1 LLFDSEDL
9 LMNPIN
15 FVLAGVGGQG
25 TILASDVVAQM
36 GLHIGLDAKKS
47 EVHGMAQ
54 RGGAVI
60 SHVRWAGKVASP
72 LCEKGTADYLIAQEM
87 LESLRWIDFL
97 RMGGTV
103 IINHQHWPPTSTV
116 FAAATYPS
124 DEEIISAYKKLAD
137 KLLLVD
143 AVGIAD
149 QLNNRRVVNSVLIGA
164 LSSVMD
170 LSPEDWLSVLTAR
183 VPARHKEINRE
194 AFFAGYNGQW
204 MLKS

>member
-1 LLFDSEDL
+1 
-9 LMNPIN
+9 MNTTN

-25 TILASDVVAQM
+25 TILASDVVAQT

-60 SHVRWAGKVASP
+60 SHVRWADKVASP

-97 RMGGTV
+97 RPGGTV

-116 FAAATYPS
+116 FATATYPP
-124 DEEIISAYKKLAD
+124 DEEIIAAYKKVTD
-137 KLLLVD
+137 QVLLVD
-143 AVGIAD
+143 AIGVAD
-149 QLNNRRVVNSVLIGA
+149 RLNNRRVANSVLIGA
-164 LSSVMD
+164 LSSAMD
-170 LSPEDWLSVLTAR
+170 VSPEDWLAVLTAR
-183 VPARHKEINRE
+183 VPAKHIEINRQ
-194 AFFAGYNGQW
+194 AFFAGREGQW
-204 MLKS
+204 LVENMG

>member
-1 LLFDSEDL
+1 
-9 LMNPIN
+9 MNTTN

-25 TILASDVVAQM
+25 TILASEVVAQM
-36 GLHIGLDAKKS
+36 GLYLGLDAKKS

-60 SHVRWAGKVASP
+60 SHVRWGEKVASP

-97 RMGGTV
+97 RPGGTV
-103 IINHQHWPPTSTV
+103 IISHQHWPPTSTV
-116 FAAATYPS
+116 FASARYPS
-124 DEEIISAYKKLAD
+124 DEEILSAHKKLAG
-137 KLLLVD
+137 KVLLVD

-149 QLNNRRVVNSVLIGA
+149 RLNNRRVANSVLIGA

-170 LSPEDWLSVLTAR
+170 VSPEDWLAVLTAT

-194 AFFAGYNGQW
+194 AFFAGRDGQW
-204 MLKS
+204 VLNDERRG

>member
-1 LLFDSEDL
+1 
-9 LMNPIN
+9 MNTTN

-25 TILASDVVAQM
+25 TLLASEVVAQT
-36 GLHIGLDAKKS
+36 GLYLGLDVKKS

-60 SHVRWAGKVASP
+60 SHVRWGEKVASP

-87 LESLRWIDFL
+87 LESLRWIDYL
-97 RMGGTV
+97 RPGGTV
-103 IINHQHWPPTSTV
+103 VISRQHWPPTSTV
-116 FAAATYPS
+116 FASARYPS
-124 DEEIISAYKKLAD
+124 DEEILSAHQKLAG
-137 KLLLVD
+137 KVLLVD

-149 QLNNRRVVNSVLIGA
+149 QLNNRRVANSVLIGA

-170 LSPEDWLSVLTAR
+170 VSPEAWLAVLTAT

-194 AFFAGYNGQW
+194 AFFAGRDGQW
-204 MLKS
+204 LMNDERRG